1 MYYENII
8 CRTSMEKIP
17 KYSANRPLESNLNIM
32 DAVGQKG
39 CIPDPGLKKAD
50 TIKLLGTNKCL

>member
-1 MYYENII
+1 
-8 CRTSMEKIP
+8 MEKIP

-39 CIPDPGLKKAD
+39 CIPDQGLKKAD